1 MKAAAVLALVTTLGG
16 CGFAAKHPAIT
27 IGIVGGVVAEGTCEL
42 ATGEHLTCGAVSGGV
57 ALGLAGI
64 VALAM
69 LLGGDGNTVLQGPDP
84 DEPPPPEVPQDPT
97 LDKPV
102 PGTPATPPAAPAP
115 SAPTP

>member
-1 MKAAAVLALVTTLGG
+1 MKTAAVLALVATLAG
-16 CGFAAKHPAIT
+16 CEFAAKHPAVT

-64 VALAM
+64 VALAI

-84 DEPPPPEVPQDPT
+84 DDPPPAVPQDPT
-97 LDKPV
+97 LDQPAV
-102 PGTPATPPAAPAP
+102 PGTPATPPAAPTP
-115 SAPTP
+115 TAPTP